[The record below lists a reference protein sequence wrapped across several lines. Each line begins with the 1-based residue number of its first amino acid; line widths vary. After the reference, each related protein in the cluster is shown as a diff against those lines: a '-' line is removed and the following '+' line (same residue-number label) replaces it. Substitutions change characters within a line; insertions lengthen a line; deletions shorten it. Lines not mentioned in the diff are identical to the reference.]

1 MAVNLAVC
9 RSESLGK
16 KGWLKAANFVVTV
29 AICLSTMF
37 LKQHSAVDV
46 ALGIALSLVLGWVT
60 WHTNWQAALKKTPL
74 RVLFQRGCEE

>member
-1 MAVNLAVC
+1 MNLAVC

-37 LKQHSAVDV
+37 LKQHSVIDVLFALAMAVTVDLT
-46 ALGIALSLVLGWVT
+46 AEHLAARRAA
-60 WHTNWQAALKKTPL
+60 QAASGSRHILN
-74 RVLFQRGCEE
+74 